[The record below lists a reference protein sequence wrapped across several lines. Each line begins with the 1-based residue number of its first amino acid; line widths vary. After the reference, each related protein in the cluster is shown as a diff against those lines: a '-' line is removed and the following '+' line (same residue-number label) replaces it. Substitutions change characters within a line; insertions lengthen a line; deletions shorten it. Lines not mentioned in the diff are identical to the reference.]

1 MQSQKES
8 DLRGKVAIVTGASRG
23 IGRHAALALAHRG
36 VNVVVTARSV
46 DKAYEAVPGSITE
59 TAAAIEATGAEAL
72 AVGADL
78 AQEDD
83 LSRIIDATVDRF
95 GGVDLL
101 VNNAAVTVEH
111 SMFSPL
117 LKISRSDWM
126 YHFAVNV
133 HAPFT
138 LTQLVTP
145 IMTDRGGGRIINVTT
160 GSGESQRLPEE
171 PPHGGVGTEHLYLL
185 PYFSSKRALDR
196 FANVAAPELADHNI
210 FVISVMPGWV
220 ATESDA
226 YNTQAHGGAG
236 TESEGSFPS
245 HLSID
250 FSARLIAYFAACE
263 NPAEYTGRIF
273 DAERDV
279 ADLGLDPSE

>member
-1 MQSQKES
+1 MEPQREN
-8 DLRGKVAIVTGASRG
+8 DLRGKIAIVTGASRG
-23 IGRHAALALAHRG
+23 IGRHTALALARRG

-46 DKAYEAVPGSITE
+46 DNAYEAVPGSITQ
-59 TAAAIEATGAEAL
+59 TAAAIEATGAKAL

-78 AQEDD
+78 AQEED
-83 LSRIIDATVDRF
+83 LSRIVDAAVDRF

-117 LKISRSDWM
+117 LEISRSDWM

-138 LTQLVTP
+138 LTQLVVP
-145 IMTDRGGGRIINVTT
+145 IMAGRGGGRIINVTT

-196 FANVAAPELADHNI
+196 FANVAAPELTDRNVFI
-210 FVISVMPGWV
+210 ISVMPGWV
-220 ATESDA
+220 ATESDV
-226 YNTQAHGGAG
+226 YNTETHGGAG
-236 TESEGSFPS
+236 TESEGSVPS
-245 HLSID
+245 HLPID
-250 FSARLIAYFAACE
+250 YPARRIAYFAACE
-263 NPAEYTGRIF
+263 KPAEYTGRIF
-273 DAERDV
+273 DAERDLS
-279 ADLGLDPSE
+279 DLGLDISE